1 MSQLFILCIF
11 TFLAGLID
19 SIIGGGGLIQLP
31 ALLVFL
37 PNTAIPLIFGINKL
51 SSIAGTSAAAIH
63 YYQKVKIDW
72 SIVLISTISAFTFS
86 FIGAST
92 TSIINPA
99 LMRPTILCLLIIVFI
114 YTWFKKDFGSQ
125 HRIKIQGVKQ
135 SMFAALIGSLLGFYD
150 GFFGPGT
157 GSFLIFAF
165 IGILGF
171 DFLRASASAK
181 VVNFST
187 NLAAIIYFTSTN
199 SIIYSIAIPMGV
211 CNVFGA
217 IIGAKL
223 AIIKGNAFVRV
234 LFIAVVTLLIIKLAY
249 DIFLGEN

>member
-1 MSQLFILCIF
+1 MSQIIFLCIF
-11 TFLAGLID
+11 AFLAGLID
-19 SIIGGGGLIQLP
+19 SIVGGGGLIQLP
-31 ALLVFL
+31 ALLIFL
-37 PNTAIPLIFGINKL
+37 PNTAIPLIFGTNKL
-51 SSIAGTSAAAIH
+51 SSIAGTLAAAIRFS
-63 YYQKVKIDW
+63 QEVTIDW
-72 SIVLISTISAFTFS
+72 SIVLISTTSAFSCS
-86 FIGAST
+86 FIGANT
-92 TSIINPA
+92 VSIINPA
-99 LMRPTILCLLIIVFI
+99 LMRPLVFLLLVVVAV

-125 HRIKIQGVKQ
+125 HIVKVQGIKQYIY
-135 SMFAALIGSLLGFYD
+135 AAIIGTSLGFYD

-165 IGILGF
+165 IGFLGF

-217 IIGAKL
+217 IIGARL
-223 AIIKGNAFVRV
+223 AIIKGSAFVRV
-234 LFIAVVTLLIIKLAY
+234 LFIGVVTLLIIKLAY
-249 DIFLGEN
+249 DIFFNG

>member
-1 MSQLFILCIF
+1 VSQIIFLCIF
-11 TFLAGLID
+11 AFLAGLID
-19 SIIGGGGLIQLP
+19 SIVGGGGLIQLP
-31 ALLVFL
+31 ALLIFL
-37 PNTAIPLIFGINKL
+37 PNTAIPLIFGTNKL
-51 SSIAGTSAAAIH
+51 SSIVGTLAAAIRFS
-63 YYQKVKIDW
+63 QEVTIDW
-72 SIVLISTISAFTFS
+72 SIVLISTTSAFICS
-86 FIGAST
+86 FIGASAI
-92 TSIINPA
+92 SIINPA
-99 LMRPTILCLLIIVFI
+99 LMRPLILLMLVTVAI
-114 YTWFKKDFGSQ
+114 YTWFKKDLGLQ
-125 HRIKIQGVKQ
+125 HIIKVQGVKK
-135 SMFAALIGSLLGFYD
+135 SIYATLIGSLLGFYD

-165 IGILGF
+165 IGLLGF

-223 AIIKGNAFVRV
+223 AIIKGSAFVRV
-234 LFIAVVTLLIIKLAY
+234 FFIGVVSLLIVKLAY
-249 DIFLGEN
+249 DMLFNE